1 MGENIANDAIDKG
14 LVSKI
19 YKQFIQLYMYIYI
32 CVYIYVYIYMCVYIY
47 IYIKQSKK
55 NGQKDSP
62 VGPRVKNPPANAGNL
77 GSIPDLGR
85 FYMP

>member
-1 MGENIANDAIDKG
+1 
-14 LVSKI
+14 
-19 YKQFIQLYMYIYI
+19 
-32 CVYIYVYIYMCVYIY
+32 MCVCIY
-47 IYIKQSKK
+47 IYKTIKK

-85 FYMP
+85 FYMPRDN